1 MMRLDLH
8 IHTVAS
14 DGVCT
19 PEEVVERARSGG
31 LDVIAIADHD
41 TTAAV
46 AAARDAAAPRH
57 LEVIPASELSSTTA
71 DGRELHILGY
81 FVDPVAPPLVDWERE
96 ARKLRLQRIER
107 ILDRLADQG
116 IEVGL
121 DAVIAQAGDGH
132 GVLARPH
139 LARAMVEAEV
149 VGSVS
154 EAFNRYIGDDHPAF
168 VPTALA
174 SPAEAI
180 RTIRESGGIAVWA
193 HPPTERF
200 EETLSDLVRAGLG
213 GLEVYR
219 PGNRPDW
226 QRRLSSAAERAGLVV
241 SGGSDWHDPRR
252 NRPLGDFQ
260 VTADEVAGLLRIGG
274 M

>member
-1 MMRLDLH
+1 MRLDLH
-8 IHTVAS
+8 VHTVAS

-46 AAARDAAAPRH
+46 ADAREAAGPRH
-57 LEVIPASELSSTTA
+57 LEIVPASELSSTTT

-81 FVDPVAPPLVDWERE
+81 FIDPLAPALVDWERE
-96 ARKLRLQRIER
+96 ARALRRRRMER

-116 IEVGL
+116 IEVEL
-121 DAVIAQAGDGH
+121 DQVLAQAGDRH

-139 LARAMVEAEV
+139 LARAMVEAGV
-149 VGSVS
+149 VGSVP
-154 EAFNRYIGDDHPAF
+154 EAFDRYIGDDHPAF

-174 SPAEAI
+174 SPADAI
-180 RTIRESGGIAVWA
+180 RAIREAGGVAVWA
-193 HPPTERF
+193 HPPKERF
-200 EETLSDLVRAGLG
+200 DGTLAELVRAGLG

-219 PGNRPDW
+219 PGNRPEW
-226 QRRLSSAAERAGLVV
+226 QRRLASAAARTGLVV
-241 SGGSDWHDPRR
+241 SGGSDWHDPER
-252 NRPLGDFQ
+252 NRPLGDFH
-260 VTADEVAGLLRIGG
+260 VRADEVSELLRIGG